1 MKEALFILTCAG
13 LYERNLKKF
22 PELTPKQWASIV
34 SMAHRQTVTG
44 ILSRGVT
51 HLPAGYPLPED
62 ILLKLVAEAESIG
75 RQGRKVQQ
83 VADVLT
89 ARFEAE
95 GLHPVI
101 MKGPEVAKF
110 YPEPL
115 LRECGDLDLYFV
127 PSEID
132 KALQVAG
139 TVEKAPDGSFHFME
153 DGINIDVHKHY
164 FNLHT
169 KHLPAVPSPEATLLM
184 LSAHILKHCMGP
196 GIGLRQL
203 CDMAMA
209 YKALQ
214 VPPEKLRQCFRE
226 AGLERWNKLLFS
238 FLNKYLCAEALYD
251 ELPDP
256 QPLLNI
262 ILEGGNFGHYAA
274 TRTAA
279 YAKSPFR
286 RKVDTA
292 RCYLKHLPFSFKYA
306 PREVLPAIGE
316 LISGNLS

>member
-13 LYERNLKKF
+13 LYERNLKLF
-22 PELTPKQWASIV
+22 PELSLRQWKSVVA
-34 SMAHRQTVTG
+34 MAHRQTVAG

-51 HLPAGYPLPED
+51 HLPKDYPLPQEV
-62 ILLKLVAEAESIG
+62 LLQLVAEANTIES
-75 RQGRKVQQ
+75 QGRKILQ
-83 VADVLT
+83 VADTLV
-89 ARFEAE
+89 ARFEAA
-95 GLHPVI
+95 GLHPII

-115 LRECGDLDLYFV
+115 LRECGDLDLFFA

-132 KALQVAG
+132 KALQIAG
-139 TVEKAPDGSFHFME
+139 TVEKTPDGSFHFVE
-153 DGINIDVHKHY
+153 DGINIDIHKHY

-169 KHLPAVPSPEATLLM
+169 KHLPEVPSPEATLLM

-214 VPPEKLRQCFRE
+214 VPQDRLRQCFRE

-238 FLNKYLCAEALYD
+238 FLNKYLLTDALYE

-256 QPLLNI
+256 KPLLEI
-262 ILEGGNFGHYAA
+262 ILEGGNFGHYAP
-274 TRTAA
+274 TRGAA
-279 YAKSPFR
+279 FTKSVLR
-286 RKVDTA
+286 RKADTA
-292 RCYLKHLPFSFKYA
+292 RRYLKRLPFSLKYA
-306 PREVLPAIGE
+306 PQEVFPAIGE
-316 LISGNLS
+316 LVSGNL